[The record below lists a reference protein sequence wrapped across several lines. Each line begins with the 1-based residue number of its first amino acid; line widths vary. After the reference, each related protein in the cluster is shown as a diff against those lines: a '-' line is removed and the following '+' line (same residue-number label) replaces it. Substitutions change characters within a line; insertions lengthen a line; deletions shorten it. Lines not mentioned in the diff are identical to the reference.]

1 MYTSVHNVHLG
12 HRKQA
17 TGNFV
22 EQAYTISHDRGVGG
36 RGAGEGWWG
45 FGGFDHQLFF
55 NFKTI

>member
-1 MYTSVHNVHLG
+1 MYTSVHLG